1 IYNIF
6 QLLPQNL
13 RLPIFSA
20 TMPLKALETTRKFM
34 NNPFRIL
41 VKRNKLTLQGIN
53 HFYVNVEKEQWELD
67 TLCDLYET
75 LALTQSVL
83 FMNSR
88 REVEWLIGQTIA
100 QNYTASGTHG
110 DMDKNK
116 TSIIMRE
123 LLSGST
129 RVFITNDLLTG

>member
-1 IYNIF
+1 
-6 QLLPQNL
+6 LLPQNL
-13 RLPIFSA
+13 RVSVFLA
-20 TMPLKALETTRKFM
+20 TMPPKALETTRKFM

-41 VKRNKLTLQGIN
+41 VNRNELTLEGIN
-53 HFYVNVEKEQWELD
+53 HFYGNVEKEQWELN

-88 REVEWLIGQTIA
+88 REVEWLIVQTRD
-100 QNYTASGTHG
+100 QNYMASGTHC

-116 TSIIMRE
+116 TSIIMKE
-123 LLSGST
+123 LLSGSA
-129 RVFITNDLLTG
+129 R